1 MQGIYPKPAHFTP
14 TWCGYGRIPWTQ
26 TRGRDSGTPTQA
38 CRPWRVCVCVCSEG
52 HAAVAVPAA
61 EVVSRQLRSVSS
73 STTTN
78 SLTEQRTGHCLV
90 DTSVSCLSSSTST
103 LVMMM
108 MMMMVT
114 EVIPWL
120 ALASLQ
126 TTRSVLLLLLLLLVL
141 QVLVGLY
148 WLHVSTL

>member
-1 MQGIYPKPAHFTP
+1 MDANPRPGFWNPDA
-14 TWCGYGRIPWTQ
+14 GL
-26 TRGRDSGTPTQA
+26 QA
-38 CRPWRVCVCVCSEG
+38 LACVCVCVCSEG

-114 EVIPWL
+114 EVIP
-120 ALASLQ
+120 
-126 TTRSVLLLLLLLLVL
+126 
-141 QVLVGLY
+141 
-148 WLHVSTL
+148 